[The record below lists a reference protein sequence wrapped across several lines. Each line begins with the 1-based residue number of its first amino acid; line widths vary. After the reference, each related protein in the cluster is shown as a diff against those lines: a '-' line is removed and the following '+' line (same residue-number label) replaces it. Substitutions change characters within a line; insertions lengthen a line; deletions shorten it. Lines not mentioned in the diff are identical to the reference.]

1 MGRWLPAILLF
12 GLTTLCSCAE
22 EPDNAYPGNTQN
34 KALKAWMTQNRPD
47 LLENYQEEGEY
58 YVDVVSLGDLAD
70 SAILETESWVWYDI
84 TGRDLQGNISVA
96 RDSVYALQQGTF
108 TPYTHYVPYYQFYGE
123 LASGTFKEW
132 TYLAM
137 RNPLKLG
144 ETYAAQKGF
153 PREVELRVGAEVVLY
168 MPATIIS
175 TEANGDGGYEG
186 QYALSANHPMIA
198 RIKLVGRSSQPIETE
213 SVAVDDFAAAN
224 GGLDPTVPP
233 QDDDSET
240 ASVKA
245 GEPAPS
251 YRWKIATS
259 EAPQIYV
266 NESFNPADDATGLF
280 TYSNVYV
287 GSQQK
292 ADEIDRKINKALVE
306 RFGTDE
312 PGELIDPEKN
322 VRVWYIARFL
332 DGFVQSTNI
341 DEVKRIVYGEVESTG
356 TYMSYTPS
364 LNKDKQIL
372 AWYYALPHF
381 RYGSWGALLTVSSNA
396 YGVVGI
402 TGTTQ
407 TSSST
412 NYAAT
417 YAMMN
422 YYGMMNNYYGNNYMG
437 NYYDDY
443 YGSYMNGLYGGSVYN
458 PYYVDNSTSTSTTIT
473 EVLPYTPLL
482 IEFYIEPAQ

>member
-123 LASGTFKEW
+123 LASGTFKEG

-364 LNKDKQIL
+364 LNNDT
-372 AWYYALPHF
+372 
-381 RYGSWGALLTVSSNA
+381 RLL
-396 YGVVGI
+396 
-402 TGTTQ
+402 Q
-407 TSSST
+407 F
-412 NYAAT
+412 
-417 YAMMN
+417 
-422 YYGMMNNYYGNNYMG
+422 
-437 NYYDDY
+437 
-443 YGSYMNGLYGGSVYN
+443 
-458 PYYVDNSTSTSTTIT
+458 PY
-473 EVLPYTPLL
+473 
-482 IEFYIEPAQ
+482 

>member
-1 MGRWLPAILLF
+1 M
-12 GLTTLCSCAE
+12 
-22 EPDNAYPGNTQN
+22 
-34 KALKAWMTQNRPD
+34 
-47 LLENYQEEGEY
+47 
-58 YVDVVSLGDLAD
+58 
-70 SAILETESWVWYDI
+70 
-84 TGRDLQGNISVA
+84 
-96 RDSVYALQQGTF
+96 
-108 TPYTHYVPYYQFYGE
+108 
-123 LASGTFKEW
+123 
-132 TYLAM
+132 
-137 RNPLKLG
+137 
-144 ETYAAQKGF
+144 
-153 PREVELRVGAEVVLY
+153 
-168 MPATIIS
+168 
-175 TEANGDGGYEG
+175 
-186 QYALSANHPMIA
+186 
-198 RIKLVGRSSQPIETE
+198 
-213 SVAVDDFAAAN
+213 
-224 GGLDPTVPP
+224 
-233 QDDDSET
+233 
-240 ASVKA
+240 
-245 GEPAPS
+245 
-251 YRWKIATS
+251 
-259 EAPQIYV
+259 

-473 EVLPYTPLL
+473 EVLPYTCLL
-482 IEFYIEPAQ
+482 YTSPSPRDS

>member
-58 YVDVVSLGDLAD
+58 YVDVISLGDLAD

-123 LASGTFKEW
+123 LASGTFKEG

-213 SVAVDDFAAAN
+213 SVAVDDFAAARN
-224 GGLDPTVPP
+224 FAFQKGTGRLLRRTTIPKRLRSKP
-233 QDDDSET
+233 
-240 ASVKA
+240 
-245 GEPAPS
+245 
-251 YRWKIATS
+251 
-259 EAPQIYV
+259 
-266 NESFNPADDATGLF
+266 ESRP
-280 TYSNVYV
+280 
-287 GSQQK
+287 
-292 ADEIDRKINKALVE
+292 R
-306 RFGTDE
+306 
-312 PGELIDPEKN
+312 
-322 VRVWYIARFL
+322 
-332 DGFVQSTNI
+332 
-341 DEVKRIVYGEVESTG
+341 RIVGKSPRRRRLKS
-356 TYMSYTPS
+356 M
-364 LNKDKQIL
+364 
-372 AWYYALPHF
+372 
-381 RYGSWGALLTVSSNA
+381 
-396 YGVVGI
+396 
-402 TGTTQ
+402 
-407 TSSST
+407 
-412 NYAAT
+412 
-417 YAMMN
+417 
-422 YYGMMNNYYGNNYMG
+422 
-437 NYYDDY
+437 
-443 YGSYMNGLYGGSVYN
+443 
-458 PYYVDNSTSTSTTIT
+458 
-473 EVLPYTPLL
+473 
-482 IEFYIEPAQ
+482 